1 MAEAL
6 EISTDANLERQ
17 LVTFHLGHEEFGTDI
32 MHVREIIRFTEV
44 TKVPQA
50 PGYVE
55 GVCNLRGSILPII
68 DGRTRFGM
76 ERQNRDENTRVLVV
90 DINGRQTGIVVDRV
104 SEVMRV
110 AESDVEPAPS
120 IIRNIDQDYLDGVVK
135 LDNGRRLIMALNL
148 GQVLAG
154 DEIEDVV
161 EQSVTYAGSNN
172 QSEKDIDMDEEQLV
186 TFLLGSEEYAFDIMH
201 VKEII
206 RVPEI
211 TAVPNTTHYIEGVVS
226 IRNQLLPII
235 NLRLFFN
242 MPDTE
247 ITDHTRVII
256 VDLGKVTAGFRVDRV
271 QEVIRVPKG
280 IIDPPPLIHS
290 TGEAEQIRGVAKLDD
305 GKRLFMCLNARN
317 LLPIDIVS
325 ELAGSESSSENSE
338 VQTKNIIEEEQLV
351 TFRLGNEEYAIKI
364 TDVQEINR
372 MPEVTKMP
380 GAPPYIEGLV
390 NLRGN
395 IIPALNLRHRF
406 GLDRR
411 ERDDATRIIIV
422 DVGNRKTGIVVDSVS
437 EVLRFE
443 KSLVEETPQIVSGNV
458 DAKYISGVG
467 KLNQGKRM
475 VMILDMAKVLWH
487 DGGYGEIAQV
497 TEAPGYE
504 QKKSASKKKTAV
516 KKG

>member
-6 EISTDANLERQ
+6 EVTTDAMSERQ

-50 PGYVE
+50 PNYVE

-68 DGRTRFGM
+68 DGRTCFGM
-76 ERQNRDENTRVLVV
+76 ERQQRDENTRVVVV
-90 DINGRQTGIVVDRV
+90 DINGRLTGIVVDRV

-148 GQVLAG
+148 GRVLTA
-154 DEIEDVV
+154 EETEDIISQTVA
-161 EQSVTYAGSNN
+161 STGNAAK
-172 QSEKDIDMDEEQLV
+172 SEKEIDLDEEQLV
-186 TFLLGSEEYAFDIMH
+186 TFLLGDEEYAFDIMH

-226 IRNQLLPII
+226 IRNQLLPIV
-235 NLRLFFN
+235 NMRVFFN
-242 MPDTE
+242 MPDAE
-247 ITDHTRVII
+247 ITDQTRVII

-280 IIDPPPLIHS
+280 IIDPPPLIYS
-290 TGEAEQIRGVAKLDD
+290 SGEAEQIRGVAKMDE
-305 GKRLFMCLNARN
+305 GKRLFMCLNALN
-317 LLPIDIVS
+317 LLPIEIVS
-325 ELAGSESSSENSE
+325 ELAGNESHSENDE
-338 VQTKNIIEEEQLV
+338 GQTRNVIEEEQLV
-351 TFRLGNEEYAIKI
+351 AFRLGNEEYAIKI

-380 GAPPYIEGLV
+380 GTPSYIEGLV

-406 GLDRR
+406 SLERR

-443 KSLVEETPQIVSGNV
+443 RSLVEETPRIISGGV

-475 VMILDMAKVLWH
+475 VMILDMAKVLQIDQGH
-487 DGGYGEIAQV
+487 GERDQV
-497 TEAPGYE
+497 VKSTGSF
-504 QKKSASKKKTAV
+504 QKKPGAKKPAAKKT
-516 KKG
+516 